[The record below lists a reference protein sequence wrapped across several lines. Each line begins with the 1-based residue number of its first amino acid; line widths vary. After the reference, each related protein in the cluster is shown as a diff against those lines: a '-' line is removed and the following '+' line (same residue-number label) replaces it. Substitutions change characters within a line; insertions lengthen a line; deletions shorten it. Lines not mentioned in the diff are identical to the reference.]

1 MRTIAAVGA
10 AVACLITST
19 CLAAITGSGG
29 DTNIRPRDEAKAAE
43 PQAPVAKLESLARG
57 SHEKSVSSGLYMSGV
72 FTYAFSGGGTSATV
86 TLDRVYNDSYTTTT
100 GTLHLALWALT
111 YKPVRGE
118 GITGYKLATFPALGT
133 LSPRT
138 YFYDINQSASALRPP
153 DGSYWLVLVLSQYNP
168 SGCPTNSD
176 GYCLED
182 TFVSFTQVA
191 WGTTQPSFN
200 YSDLWWTST
209 ESGWGISILQ
219 HPSNTIFA
227 AWFTYDDSGAPTW
240 YVASGC
246 QLVGDYCYGTLY
258 KTHGPPFSQPFNPSS
273 VTVAAVGTVSF
284 SFSSYGNAT
293 MTYNVGGVTA
303 TKNITRQPF

>member
-1 MRTIAAVGA
+1 MRTLAALGT
-10 AVACLITST
+10 AVACLVTST

-29 DTNIRPRDEAKAAE
+29 DTAIRPKDAAKAAQSE
-43 PQAPVAKLESLARG
+43 APIAHVETLTRSP
-57 SHEKSVSSGLYMSGV
+57 HEKSVASGLYMSGV
-72 FTYAFSGGGTSATV
+72 FTYALLGTNATI
-86 TLDRVYNDSYTTTT
+86 TLDKVNNDSFTTTT
-100 GTLHLALWALT
+100 GTLQLSLWAMT
-111 YKPVRGE
+111 YKPNRGD
-118 GITGYKLATFPALGT
+118 GITGYKLASFPKLGT
-133 LSPRT
+133 LPPRT
-138 YFYDINQSASALRPP
+138 YFANLNQSASALRPP
-153 DGSYWLVLVLSQYNP
+153 DGAYWLVLVLSQYDP
-168 SGCPTNSD
+168 TDCPTNSD

-182 TFVSFTQVA
+182 SFISFTQVS
-191 WGTTQPSFN
+191 WGTALPSFN
-200 YSDLWWTST
+200 YSDLWWTSS

-258 KTHGPPFSQPFNPSS
+258 KTHGPPFSQPFNPSAVS
-273 VTVAAVGTVSF
+273 VSAVGTVSF
-284 SFSSYGNAT
+284 TFSSYGNAV